1 MLRTIQRRFGT
12 SVNLLTTP
20 LQVFTYPGGR
30 VLTLNQT
37 TESNPLSKDI
47 VDSILSRLDSYQ
59 NNEVVEVVL
68 INSESSKKFSKGV
81 DPKTSKN
88 YVADLNAVNE
98 LNKRIS
104 TYVKPTVVVY
114 EGGVEDSGYTAFAS
128 SKVSISSRF
137 ICQAI
142 TNEITLLVPLGYR
155 KYNI

>member
-37 TESNPLSKDI
+37 QESNPLGKDI

-68 INSESSKKFSKGV
+68 INAESTKKFSKGV
-81 DPKTSKN
+81 DPKTSNN
-88 YVADLNAVNE
+88 YVADLTAIND
-98 LNKRIS
+98 LNKRIA
-104 TYVKPTVVVY
+104 TYTKPTVVVY

-128 SKVSISSRF
+128 SKVSSPH
-137 ICQAI
+137 
-142 TNEITLLVPLGYR
+142 TLFH
-155 KYNI
+155 IFC